1 MDRRGIITTDLIFAS
16 IIILVIVS
24 SIISLASERIDAASS
39 TDELGNARMTA
50 ESVAEAINKAYS
62 GGNGHRVTLSLP
74 ANISDRSYVIR
85 VNSSGVFVLIDGK
98 TGKSFINPKKISRRR
113 DRLRQ
118 STVSM
123 RGNRSYIIENVKGP
137 DRNSWIVISEIKR

>member
-98 TGKSFINPKKISRRR
+98 TGKSFINPKKIS
-113 DRLRQ
+113 
-118 STVSM
+118 TVSM
-123 RGNRSYIIENVKGP
+123 HGNRSYIIENVKGP